1 MSAADRSQKL
11 LALVDL
17 VTQAAQAAIEEWNK
31 EELSPG
37 AETTTLPSWEL
48 HNAQRTIVAA
58 CGAITDLVHDPQ
70 LRIFE
75 VASGF
80 VEARALHVAA
90 EHRVADVLDKHGGE
104 VNRGVSIDELGAHI
118 GIDGQK
124 LGLCTSF
131 LADFVLTPSGN
142 SKAHAC
148 LNILAHL
155 C

>member
-17 VTQAAQAAIEEWNK
+17 VTQSAHAAIEEWHK
-31 EELSPG
+31 EELSPE
-37 AETTTLPSWEL
+37 AETTDLPSWEL
-48 HNAQRTIVAA
+48 HNAQRTIIAA

-75 VASGF
+75 VAAGF
-80 VEARALHVAA
+80 LEARALHVAT
-90 EHRVADVLDKHGGE
+90 EHRVADILDKHGGGG
-104 VNRGVSIDELGAHI
+104 NRGVPIDALAEHV
-118 GIDGQK
+118 GIDDQK

-131 LADFVLTPSGN
+131 PSGTLLIFWN

-148 LNILAHL
+148 LNVLTHL

>member
-17 VTQAAQAAIEEWNK
+17 VTQSAHATIEEWYK
-31 EELSPG
+31 EELSPE
-37 AETTTLPSWEL
+37 AESTDLLSWEL
-48 HNAQRTIVAA
+48 HNAQRAIIAA

-75 VASGF
+75 VAAGF
-80 VEARALHVAA
+80 LEARALHIAA
-90 EHRVADVLDKHGGE
+90 EHRVADILDKHGGGQ
-104 VNRGVSIDELGAHI
+104 NHGVSIDALAEHV
-118 GIDGQK
+118 GIDDQK

-131 LADFVLTPSGN
+131 LSDTVLTSG
-142 SKAHAC
+142 SSEDHAC
-148 LNILAHL
+148 LDLFAYF